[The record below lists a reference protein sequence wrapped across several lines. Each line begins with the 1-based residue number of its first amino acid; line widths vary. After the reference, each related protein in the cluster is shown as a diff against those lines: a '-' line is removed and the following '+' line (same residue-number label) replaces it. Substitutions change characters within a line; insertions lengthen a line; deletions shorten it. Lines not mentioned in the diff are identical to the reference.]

1 MRSFG
6 RLTVLKAVSVRM
18 SCNNEEC
25 LIIILCYSI
34 YGINVFWGKGYFP
47 SFIEVFA
54 THSSQTCCK
63 TRYVMEALHEYGHTI
78 VIQMFYTVG
87 PAYFWICASH
97 AFFFREEVYLPSPYI
112 KLRCIAY

>member
-18 SCNNEEC
+18 SSYSKEC

-34 YGINVFWGKGYFP
+34 YGTNVYWGKGYFP
-47 SFIEVFA
+47 SFFEVFV
-54 THSSQTCCK
+54 THSSPCCK
-63 TRYVMEALHEYGHTI
+63 TQYVMEALCEYGYTI
-78 VIQMFYTVG
+78 VIQMVYAVG
-87 PAYFWICASH
+87 PACFWIHASH